1 MAIGENKNKS
11 PYHGVPLTAFFM
23 ILVPIAAYIFMRIV
37 VFKYQAWEQ
46 EEINEATAKTLGF
59 GIGLLFHMS
68 LVIAGI
74 LKESF
79 LVVVR
84 RVVGFFQ
91 DLKFSFKIAWN
102 CYVENIREFGVAF
115 WILFGLIIVHFC
127 LFWSGLSVVIQYFS
141 N

>member
-11 PYHGVPLTAFFM
+11 PYHGVPLTAFLM
-23 ILVPIAAYIFMRIV
+23 ILVPIAAYIFMRIL

-59 GIGLLFHMS
+59 GIGLLFHLS

-102 CYVENIREFGVAF
+102 CYVENIREFGAAF
-115 WILFGLIIVHFC
+115 WILFGLMVANVC
-127 LFWSGLSVVIQYFS
+127 LFASGLSDVIQYYW

>member
-23 ILVPIAAYIFMRIV
+23 VLVPVVAYIFMRIV
-37 VFKYQAWEQ
+37 VFKYQSWEK

-79 LVVVR
+79 VVVVR

-102 CYVENIREFGVAF
+102 CYVENIREFGMAF
-115 WILFGLIIVHFC
+115 WILFTLIVVNACF
-127 LFWSGLSVVIQYFS
+127 LWSGISTVIQYYW

>member
-11 PYHGVPLTAFFM
+11 PYHGVPLTAFLM
-23 ILVPIAAYIFMRIV
+23 IAVPVSVYILMRV
-37 VFKYQAWEQ
+37 LLSTYQPSEPA
-46 EEINEATAKTLGF
+46 EINEASARTLGF
-59 GIGLLFHMS
+59 GIGLAFDLS
-68 LVIAGI
+68 LMIAGT

-79 LVVVR
+79 LVVVK

-115 WILFGLIIVHFC
+115 WILFSLMVANVC
-127 LFWSGLSVVIQYFS
+127 LFASGLGDVIQYYW

>member
-1 MAIGENKNKS
+1 MAIGEHKNKS
-11 PYHGVPLTAFFM
+11 PYHGVPLTAFLM
-23 ILVPIAAYIFMRIV
+23 ILVPIAAYIFMRIL

-59 GIGLLFHMS
+59 GIGLLFHLS

-84 RVVGFFQ
+84 RVAGFFQ

>member
-11 PYHGVPLTAFFM
+11 PYHGVPLAAFLM
-23 ILVPIAAYIFMRIV
+23 IV
-37 VFKYQAWEQ
+37 VPVSVYILMRVLLSKYQPSEPAEL
-46 EEINEATAKTLGF
+46 NEASARTLGF
-59 GIGLLFHMS
+59 GIGLAFDLS
-68 LVIAGI
+68 LMIAGT

-79 LVVVR
+79 LVVVK

>member
-11 PYHGVPLTAFFM
+11 PYHGVPLTAFLM
-23 ILVPIAAYIFMRIV
+23 IAVPVSVYILMRV
-37 VFKYQAWEQ
+37 LLSTYQPSEPA
-46 EEINEATAKTLGF
+46 EINEASARTLGF
-59 GIGLLFHMS
+59 GIGLAFDLS
-68 LVIAGI
+68 LMIAGI

-102 CYVENIREFGVAF
+102 CYVENIREFGAAF
-115 WILFGLIIVHFC
+115 WILFGLMVANVC
-127 LFWSGLSVVIQYFS
+127 LFASGLSDVIQYYW